1 MELFLL
7 QDCAPGK
14 TQQVAPRSRCFVTIV
29 MRHLCV
35 VHLFILK
42 KIVNASVDAG
52 IIVAIAFVAISIIV
66 YLVLSFNR
74 TRISAEK
81 ERLKNQFSKRIVS
94 TFSID
99 SGGEAITMEKI
110 TEKFKRIDSGKT
122 EGGG

>member
-1 MELFLL
+1 
-7 QDCAPGK
+7 
-14 TQQVAPRSRCFVTIV
+14 